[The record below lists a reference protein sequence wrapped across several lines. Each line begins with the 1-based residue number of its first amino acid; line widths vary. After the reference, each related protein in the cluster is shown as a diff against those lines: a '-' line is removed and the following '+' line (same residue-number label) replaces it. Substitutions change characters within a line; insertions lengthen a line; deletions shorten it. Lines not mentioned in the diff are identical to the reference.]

1 MNDYLDMN
9 TCVVDKLTDNL
20 LDIILDIIVQFAIM
34 KKKMILSSGFWKKLL
49 FSNKIHA

>member
-34 KKKMILSSGFWKKLL
+34 KKKMIDHKLIKM
-49 FSNKIHA
+49 FCY